1 MIKIDKIDDAL
12 FQDSK
17 VELSW
22 QKQHGCMKKR
32 TRLLT
37 ITPIWR
43 WLTITVDIVSIF
55 SWIKSW
61 NKEF

>member
-17 VELSW
+17 VEFI
-22 QKQHGCMKKR
+22 
-32 TRLLT
+32 LT
-37 ITPIWR
+37 KAAWVHEETYTPLNNNSNLKMTHNYR
-43 WLTITVDIVSIF
+43 RYCKYF